1 MLSTHQREDF
11 RVNRTP
17 RRVLQLLASNH
28 AKSLHGLP
36 FIPAG
41 RCHKRANGLLH
52 RSAPPFGQ
60 ARRTAFRTPFRTAFC
75 QALGQTLGQTLPAP
89 VDQTLFTGFKI
100 DVLGKRSHTRHLAL
114 QLVG

>member
-60 ARRTAFRTPFRTAFC
+60 ARRTAFRTAFC
-75 QALGQTLGQTLPAP
+75 QALSQTLGQTLPAP